1 MTTLRYILRDTWRL
15 IVHHWVLGLLTL
27 ITAGVMLWILGV
39 TTLLSLNLENL
50 LSRLESELAVQ
61 AYLVKDNTLDVEA
74 IARKIQSL
82 EYVYSI
88 KTFSPS
94 DSLAKLQQKMGSQS
108 RALEMLGDNPIPWNF
123 EIHVNSAQ
131 DVEPLV
137 DALKAMPE
145 VEDVV
150 YAGLVVKRISALSR
164 VSSRI
169 AMVMFILAVV
179 ITALVVYNTIHISL
193 YSRREEIGI
202 MYLVGATRA
211 YIATPFILEGT
222 LLAMFGAV
230 MAGAGIIV
238 AYFPGIELIRENMP
252 LLTNIIITDKAVIWR
267 FCGLLAGFGATLGWV
282 CSYLVVARFINSITR
297 PE

>member
-1 MTTLRYILRDTWRL
+1 MTTLRYVLRDTWRL

-88 KTFSPS
+88 KTFSPA

-145 VEDVV
+145 VDDVV

-164 VSSRI
+164 ISSR
-169 AMVMFILAVV
+169 AALVMFILAVI

-211 YIATPFILEGT
+211 YIATPFVLEGT

-230 MAGAGIIV
+230 IAGAGIIG
-238 AYFPGIELIRENMP
+238 AYFPGIELIRENLP
-252 LLTNIIITDKAVIWR
+252 LLTNIIITDRAVIWR

>member
-1 MTTLRYILRDTWRL
+1 MTTLRNVLRDTCRL
-15 IVHHWVLGLLTL
+15 LVNHWVLGLLTL
-27 ITAGVMLWILGV
+27 ITAGVMLWVLGI

-74 IARKIQSL
+74 VARKIQAL
-82 EYVYSI
+82 DNVYTV

-94 DSLAKLQQKMGSQS
+94 ESLAKLQQKMGSQS

-123 EIHVNSAQ
+123 EIHVNSAE

-137 DALKAMPE
+137 EALKAMPE

-164 VSSRI
+164 ISSQ
-169 AMVMFILAVV
+169 AALVMFVLAVI

-222 LLAMFGAV
+222 LLAFLGALIAV
-230 MAGAGIIV
+230 GGIAG
-238 AYFPGIELIRENMP
+238 AYFPGIELIRENLP
-252 LLTNIIITDKAVIWR
+252 LLSNILLTERIIIWR

-282 CSYLVVARFINSITR
+282 CSYLVVTRFINDITR

>member
-1 MTTLRYILRDTWRL
+1 MTTLKYVLRDMWRL
-15 IVHHWVLGLLTL
+15 VVHHWVLGLLTL

-39 TTLLSLNLENL
+39 TTLLSLNMENL

-61 AYLVKDNTLDVEA
+61 AYLVKDNTIDVESV
-74 IARKIQSL
+74 ARKIQGL

-88 KTFSPS
+88 RTFSPS
-94 DSLAKLQQKMGSQS
+94 DSLAKLQEKMGSQS
-108 RALEMLGDNPIPWNF
+108 RALEMLGDNPIPYNF
-123 EIHVNSAQ
+123 EIHVNSAR

-137 DALKAMPE
+137 EELKAMPE
-145 VEDVV
+145 VADVV

-164 VSSRI
+164 ITSRV
-169 AMVMFILAVV
+169 ALVMFVLAVV

-211 YIATPFILEGT
+211 YIATPFVLEGT
-222 LLAMFGAV
+222 LLALLGAI
-230 MAGAGIIV
+230 MAGAGIIA
-238 AYFPGIELIRENMP
+238 AYFPGIELIRENLP
-252 LLTNIIITDKAVIWR
+252 LLTNIIITDRIVIWR

-282 CSYLVVARFINSITR
+282 CSYLVVVRFINSITR

>member
-1 MTTLRYILRDTWRL
+1 MTTLRYVLRDTWRL

-39 TTLLSLNLENL
+39 TTLLSLNIENL

-61 AYLVKDNTLDVEA
+61 AYLVKDNTLDVET
-74 IARKIQSL
+74 IARNIQGL
-82 EYVYSI
+82 EYVHSMRI
-88 KTFSPS
+88 FSPS
-94 DSLAKLQQKMGSQS
+94 ESLAKLQQKMGSQS

-123 EIHVNSAQ
+123 EIHVNSAE

-145 VEDVV
+145 VDDVV
-150 YAGLVVKRISALSR
+150 YAGLVVRRISALSR
-164 VSSRI
+164 ISSRVAFI
-169 AMVMFILAVV
+169 MFILAVV

-202 MYLVGATRA
+202 MYLVGATKA
-211 YIATPFILEGT
+211 YIATPFVLEGT
-222 LLAMFGAV
+222 LLALFGAII
-230 MAGAGIIV
+230 AGGGITG
-238 AYFPGIELIRENMP
+238 AYFPGIELIRENLP
-252 LLTNIIITDKAVIWR
+252 LLTNIIITDRTVIWR

>member
-1 MTTLRYILRDTWRL
+1 MTTFKYILRDTWRL

-50 LSRLESELAVQ
+50 LSRLESELVVQ

-74 IARKIQSL
+74 VAQKIQSL
-82 EYVYSI
+82 EYVYAMKI
-88 KTFSPS
+88 YSPA
-94 DSLAKLQQKMGSQS
+94 DSLAKLQEKMGSQS
-108 RALEMLGDNPIPWNF
+108 RALDMLGENPIPFNF
-123 EIHVNSAQ
+123 EIHVHKAE
-131 DVEPLV
+131 DVEHLV
-137 DALKAMPE
+137 DELNAMPE
-145 VEDVV
+145 VDDVV

-164 VSSRI
+164 ISSRVALI
-169 AMVMFILAVV
+169 MFILSVI

-211 YIATPFILEGT
+211 YIATPFVLEGT
-222 LLAMFGAV
+222 LLSLLGACI
-230 MAGAGIIV
+230 AAAGIIGV
-238 AYFPGIELIRENMP
+238 YFPGMAMIQANLPFLRNS
-252 LLTNIIITDKAVIWR
+252 IITDRVVIFR
-267 FCGLLAGFGATLGWV
+267 FCALLTGFGATLGWV
-282 CSYLVVARFINSITR
+282 CSYIIVARFINSITK

>member
-27 ITAGVMLWILGV
+27 ITAGVMLWVLGV
-39 TTLLSLNLENL
+39 TTLLSLNMENL

-61 AYLVKDNTLDVEA
+61 AYLVKDNTINVDEV
-74 IARKIQSL
+74 ARRIQGL

-123 EIHVNSAQ
+123 EIHVNSAK

-137 DALKAMPE
+137 ETLKSMPE
-145 VEDVV
+145 VDDVV

-164 VSSRI
+164 ISSRVALI
-169 AMVMFILAVV
+169 MFLLAVI

-211 YIATPFILEGT
+211 YIATPFVLEGT
-222 LLAMFGAV
+222 LLAFFGAV
-230 MAGAGIIV
+230 IAGAGIIG
-238 AYFPGIELIRENMP
+238 AYFPGIELIRENLP
-252 LLTNIIITDKAVIWR
+252 LLTNIIITDKPVIWR

>member
-1 MTTLRYILRDTWRL
+1 MTALRYVLRDTWRL
-15 IVHHWVLGLLTL
+15 IFHHWVLGLLTL
-27 ITAGVMLWILGV
+27 ITAGVMLWVLGV
-39 TTLLSLNLENL
+39 TTLLSLNMENL

-61 AYLVKDNTLDVEA
+61 AYMVKDNTLDAEA
-74 IARKIQSL
+74 IARRIQSL
-82 EYVYSI
+82 EGVYSI

-94 DSLAKLQQKMGSQS
+94 ESLAKLQQKMGSQS

-123 EIHVNSAQ
+123 EIHVNSAS
-131 DVEPLV
+131 DIEPLV
-137 DALKAMPE
+137 EALKDMPE
-145 VEDVV
+145 IDDVV

-164 VSSRI
+164 ISSRVALI
-169 AMVMFILAVV
+169 MFLLAVI

-211 YIATPFILEGT
+211 YIATPFVLEGT
-222 LLAMFGAV
+222 LLAFLGALV
-230 MAGAGIIV
+230 AGGGIV
-238 AYFPGIELIRENMP
+238 AAYFPGIELIRENLP
-252 LLTNIIITDKAVIWR
+252 LLTNIIITDKPVIWR